1 MAPIFVNYFY
11 FHNNKNT
18 QVRTTELIYGNEAG
32 RRMQIGINKVADAV
46 ACTLGPGG
54 RNVAIQKVKG
64 RPPHVTK
71 DGVTVAD
78 SIAALKDPYEDIGAQ
93 LIKQAAQ
100 RTAAI
105 AGDGTTTSTVLA
117 RAMFNNGFEMLES
130 IESKSNA
137 VELKREMDYATKYV
151 VNMIKLQSK
160 KISLNSEDLDRVA
173 IVSTNN
179 DVALGTLIANA
190 MRIAGENGA
199 VTVEPSLT
207 PETTVAEIVGLTI
220 DKGFIHERFINKPE
234 YNRVELINPVI
245 LLYPKKISEIRDL
258 LKVLQFCLNERRPL
272 FIIAENVDSNALG
285 ALAMGTN
292 QEKVQSCAIKL
303 PHYGA
308 QSLAMLEDIAIATGG
323 TVINEDMGIELH
335 NATPAHFGSAAKIIV
350 TRESTVIINGKG
362 TAENVSKRIEQL
374 KNFVGSDLIKP
385 NEVKVHNDRIAK
397 LQGKSAIIY
406 IGAHTDVER
415 KEKVDRVDDALRAT
429 QAAIEEGVVAGCG
442 NTLAYMSKLLE
453 PNPLKPDLDTDGAKV
468 IASAL
473 KAPMIA
479 IMQNAGVAKE
489 IIDHKLANIHYGLG
503 IDFSKEDLKG
513 YDDISLFENGIL
525 DPAKV
530 VRAAVENANSVAG
543 MMLTMG
549 CMLSEQEESK

>member
-1 MAPIFVNYFY
+1 M
-11 FHNNKNT
+11 
-18 QVRTTELIYGNEAG
+18 RTTELIYGNEAG

-78 SIAALKDPYEDIGAQ
+78 SITALKDAYEDIGAQ

-130 IESKSNA
+130 IESNSNA

-151 VNMIKLQSK
+151 VDMIKLQAK
-160 KISLNSEDLDRVA
+160 KINLDSEDLDRVA

-179 DVALGTLIANA
+179 DVALGTLIAHA

-220 DKGFIHERFINKPE
+220 DKGFNHEIFINKPE
-234 YNRVELINPVI
+234 YNKVELINPVI
-245 LLYPKKISEIRDL
+245 LMYPKKISAIRDIINL
-258 LKVLQFCLNERRPL
+258 LDSCLKAKRPL
-272 FIIAENVDSNALG
+272 LIISENVDSDALG
-285 ALAMGTN
+285 GLVRN
-292 QEKVQSCAIKL
+292 LDKIRSCAIKL
-303 PHYGA
+303 PHYGS

-323 TVINEDMGIELH
+323 TVINEDMGLELQ
-335 NATPAHFGSAAKIIV
+335 NATITHCGSAEKVII

-362 TAENVSKRIEQL
+362 SPENVAKRIEQL
-374 KNFVGSDLIKP
+374 KNFVGSELIKP

-442 NTLAYMSKLLE
+442 NMLAYASKLLE
-453 PNPLKPDLDTDGAKV
+453 PNPMKPDLDTDGAKV
-468 IASAL
+468 ISAAL
-473 KAPMIA
+473 KAPMIS
-479 IMQNAGVAKE
+479 IMKNAGVSEAMIE
-489 IIDHKLANIHYGLG
+489 HKMSRIHYGLG
-503 IDFSKEDLKG
+503 IDFSREDLKG
-513 YDDISLFENGIL
+513 YEDISLFENGII